1 MTLCLFP
8 LPSLYL
14 FPFYTSSSYSTLDT
28 TTFLG
33 LDLKGRSQH
42 QAAKWLEQPLHIMY
56 LLLGLDFISSH
67 LGGKTRAFCFGGKS
81 HFCYVLD
88 SGIEG

>member
-1 MTLCLFP
+1 MILCLLPFP
-8 LPSLYL
+8 DFPRPIMMTTRFLYIA
-14 FPFYTSSSYSTLDT
+14 YDDIS
-28 TTFLG
+28 G
-33 LDLKGRSQH
+33 LDLTGRSEN

-81 HFCYVLD
+81 HFLFCF
-88 SGIEG
+88 G